1 MSTYNPEKNPRLLET
16 EEPRTSKSNICIN
29 GDINLNIDSPSTPPI
44 EEYLSGVRLV
54 ALLISLMLSVFLFA
68 LDMTILSNAI
78 PSITGSFHSLADVT
92 WYSSA
97 FSLTTAPLQSA
108 YGKAYRYFDQKN
120 TFLASIAIF
129 EIGNLLSALASNSPM
144 LIIGRAVSGIGGGG
158 IITGA
163 FTIIAGVAPP
173 KRIPTCMGVLGVTF
187 GLASVVGPLLGG
199 ALTSG
204 PGWRWCFWINLPL
217 GAIAAAVVMSVF
229 TTPEAAKP
237 PVDVSMAERILHMDP
252 AGISLVI
259 IAEACF
265 VLAMQLGS
273 ESGGKFAQ
281 AACVGVLVASAV
293 VLVAFIGLEWH
304 LGERAM
310 IQYRLLRKS
319 LVAANVVVN
328 FFVAAAYFPLMYILP
343 IYFQS
348 VKNASASNSGIWSI
362 PFILGVSIFVIVS
375 NTSMPRVPWT
385 LWLVVGPAI
394 IIAGTIC
401 LYTMGPDTPLVKALG
416 FQLLTGVGI
425 GLVLQVPIAA
435 NQGLVAG
442 SDVPAVIGMTLF
454 FETIGSVISTAAVE
468 ASFVAKL
475 VASVKGTVALA
486 VAGVESSDVLEAG
499 ATGFRILFPGE
510 VTEILEC
517 YMNGIKSALLI
528 VMVCACASFFF
539 ACVALVVYF
548 AQRRGSGTSDSSVA
562 VDEADD
568 ADTDQKTGTT
578 MA

>member
-1 MSTYNPEKNPRLLET
+1 MSTCNPEKKPKLLEA
-16 EEPRTSKSNICIN
+16 EEPRTLESDVRVN
-29 GDINLNIDSPSTPPI
+29 GDSKLDIDSPSTPPI
-44 EEYLSGVRLV
+44 KEYLSGVHLV
-54 ALLISLMLSVFLFA
+54 ALLLSLMISVFLFA

-108 YGKAYRYFDQKN
+108 YGKAYKYFDQKN

-129 EIGNLLSALASNSPM
+129 EIGNLLSAMAQNSPM

-158 IITGA
+158 LITGV

-173 KRIPTCMGVLGVTF
+173 KRVPTCMGVLGITF
-187 GLASVVGPLLGG
+187 GVTSVVGPLLGG

-217 GAIAAAVVMSVF
+217 GAFAAALVMSVF
-229 TTPEAAKP
+229 TTPKAAKP
-237 PVDVSMAERILHMDP
+237 PVDVSMGERILHMDP
-252 AGISLVI
+252 AGISLVL
-259 IAEACF
+259 IAETCF
-265 VLAMQLGS
+265 VLAMQLES
-273 ESGGKFAQ
+273 ERGGDFAQ
-281 AACVGVLVASAV
+281 AAYVGALVASAV
-293 VLVAFIGLEWH
+293 VLVAFVGLEWH

-328 FFVAAAYFPLMYILP
+328 FFVAGAYFPLMYILP

-348 VKNASASNSGIWSI
+348 VKDASASHSGVWTI
-362 PFILGVSIFVIVS
+362 PFVLGVSIFVIIS
-375 NTSMPRVPWT
+375 NISMPRVPWT
-385 LWLVVGPAI
+385 LWLIVGPAI
-394 IIAGTIC
+394 IIAGTVC
-401 LYTMGPDTPLVKALG
+401 LYTMGPDTPLVRALG
-416 FQLLTGVGI
+416 FQLVTGVGI

-442 SDVPAVIGMTLF
+442 SDVPAVIGTTLF
-454 FETIGSVISTAAVE
+454 FESIGSVIFTAAVE

-486 VAGVESSDVLEAG
+486 IAGVRSSDVLEAG
-499 ATGFRILFPGE
+499 ATGFRILFPGD
-510 VTEILEC
+510 VTEILNC
-517 YMNGIKSALLI
+517 YMDGIKSALTI

-548 AQRRGSGTSDSSVA
+548 AQRRGSVSDDCSVA
-562 VDEADD
+562 VCETYD
-568 ADTDQKTGTT
+568 ADANQKMETT
-578 MA
+578 SA